1 VDHSPSSK
9 AQPASDHGN
18 IALGASGWMRFIWR
32 QLTSMKTAL
41 FLLLLLALAA
51 IPGSLVPQRSSDP
64 NGVVRFEQDD
74 PELFG
79 ILDSLQLF
87 DTYSSVWFSAIYLL
101 LFISLI
107 GCILPRTSHHIGALR
122 ANPPKT
128 PARFDRL
135 EAHTVIPLKSA
146 VSDDAF
152 VAHAQQVL
160 ADKGY
165 RTQIYGAS
173 IAAEKGY
180 LRESANLL
188 FHFALVGVLVSLA
201 AGTGFKY
208 SGQRVLVEGQSF
220 TNDLASYDSFTSGA
234 WFSEDFLTPFSLQLE
249 SFTPTYQF
257 DVMSGTAEPLDF
269 TAEITS
275 FEDGVTTTQ
284 FLRVNQPLSVGGT
297 SAYLLGNGFA
307 PVITVK
313 NPDGDVVFRQSVVFL
328 PQDRNLTSLGVV
340 KIPDGLDEQVG
351 LMGFFYPSA
360 VELESGAFTSVYPEP
375 DQPMVSFNVFTGD
388 LGLNEGIPRN
398 VYSLDT
404 ESLTQVAGRHTGV
417 DALVMKLGESAEIPG
432 GLGTITFESL
442 PRYISID
449 IHRDPTQLPVALFA
463 LLIVVG
469 LVTSLFVVRRRVWVR
484 LSGDHTSG
492 QSVEVAALSR
502 NEDPTQQAVV
512 DEIAQLVS
520 QGDFS
525 RLKS

>member
-1 VDHSPSSK
+1 
-9 AQPASDHGN
+9 
-18 IALGASGWMRFIWR
+18 
-32 QLTSMKTAL
+32 
-41 FLLLLLALAA
+41 LALAA

-64 NGVVRFEQDD
+64 NGVLRFEQDD
-74 PELFG
+74 PELFR

-87 DTYSSVWFSAIYLL
+87 DTYSSIWFSAIYLL
-101 LFISLI
+101 LFVSLI
-107 GCILPRTSHHIGALR
+107 GCILPRTSHHIRALR
-122 ANPPKT
+122 THPPRT
-128 PARFDRL
+128 PARFERL
-135 EAHTVIPLKSA
+135 EAH
-146 VSDDAF
+146 AF
-152 VAHAQQVL
+152 VPLGRAISEANFVARAQQVL
-160 ADKGY
+160 REKGY
-165 RTQIYGAS
+165 RTEAYGAS
-173 IAAEKGY
+173 VAGEKGY

-208 SGQRVLVEGQSF
+208 SGQRLIVEGQSF

-234 WFSEDFLTPFSLQLE
+234 WFSEDFLAPFSLQLE

-257 DVMSGTAEPLDF
+257 DVMSGQAEPLDF
-269 TAEITS
+269 RANILASEGGASRTE
-275 FEDGVTTTQ
+275 V
-284 FLRVNQPLSVGGT
+284 LRVNEPLSVGGT

-313 NPDGDVVFRQSVVFL
+313 NPDGEVVFRQAVVFL

-340 KIPDGLDEQVG
+340 KIPDGLGEQVG

-360 VELESGAFTSVYPEP
+360 VELESGALTSVYPEP

-417 DALVMKLGESAEIPG
+417 DALVMGLGESAEIPG
-432 GLGTITFESL
+432 SLGTITFESL
-442 PRYISID
+442 PRYISLD
-449 IHRDPTQLPVALFA
+449 IHRDPTQLPVAIFA
-463 LLIVVG
+463 LLIVAG

-484 LSGDHTSG
+484 LAGNEASG
-492 QSVEVAALSR
+492 QSVEVGALSR

-512 DEIAQLVS
+512 NEIAELVS

-525 RLKS
+525 MLES